1 MEEEISR
8 LEMRMDEV
16 WELLQDPTLPLL
28 DREELLR
35 EMDELDARLMVI
47 AQDDMSTLESAESES
62 IGPDEYERGYL
73 IVYGGFDLADEI

>member
-1 MEEEISR
+1 MEEQIAR
-8 LEMRMDEV
+8 IEMRMDEV
-16 WELLQDPTLPLL
+16 WELLQDPTLPPL

-35 EMDELDARLMVI
+35 EMDEIDAELTAI
-47 AQDDMSTLESAESES
+47 AQDDMSTLESADSES